1 MPDPYDLQP
10 DDPKPDDLKPDV
22 PGHINPGRTTPDSKP
37 TDPDDLA
44 SDLLGA
50 DHLGHAWSESE
61 LARVLATDPALF
73 DTASHDSLADTRLGT
88 LDANPTTPPALPQR
102 CGNRVFEPSP
112 RAKWP
117 AQRMVLGFESF
128 GHRIE
133 RWLGDG
139 TWSRVYSATCL
150 ETGEARVLKH
160 IETEGPEYE
169 HLHDIVA
176 IEFKHMRR
184 IRSRVLRTPL
194 SLETIGR
201 KGDPIRVSVL
211 LLPEVPGLPLGV
223 DRQPFGLAIR
233 VLNALLT
240 ATEELVKAG
249 LVHGA
254 FKPQNIYETPSGR
267 LVIGGTGQVT
277 PIGDSIGKRRFT
289 PGFSAPEYARQREAT
304 DRTDLFSVA
313 ATFYTLVTG
322 RVDPRAARVRFKGDR
337 PVPESLIGPEI
348 DEPGVLPDG
357 WKPMARVLS
366 EALDHDPDGRPD
378 LGTVRRAFH
387 RSIANSRP

>member
-1 MPDPYDLQP
+1 MPDHRASDRREPYMPRSDHPEPEPPALE
-10 DDPKPDDLKPDV
+10 LR
-22 PGHINPGRTTPDSKP
+22 GSKP
-37 TDPDDLA
+37 LDAEGVAEVGRPGPL
-44 SDLLGA
+44 
-50 DHLGHAWSESE
+50 WSESE
-61 LARVLATDPALF
+61 LADMLAADPALF

-88 LDANPTTPPALPQR
+88 LEAPPTTPPTLPQR
-102 CGNRVFEPSP
+102 CGDRVFEPTP

-176 IEFKHMRR
+176 AEFKHMRR
-184 IRSRVLRTPL
+184 VRSRVLRTPL
-194 SLETIGR
+194 ALETIGR
-201 KGDPIRVSVL
+201 RGDPVRVSVL
-211 LLPEVPGLPLGV
+211 LLPEIPGLPLELE
-223 DRQPFGLAIR
+223 RQPFALAQR
-233 VLNALLT
+233 VLGALLM
-240 ATEELVKAG
+240 ATEELVAAG

-254 FKPQNIYETPSGR
+254 FKPQNIYETPSGH

-277 PIGDSIGKRRFT
+277 PIGDSVGKRRFT

-304 DRTDLFSVA
+304 DRTDIFSVA
-313 ATFYTLVTG
+313 ATFYTLATG
-322 RVDPRAARVRFKGDR
+322 LIAPRAARVRFKGDR

-348 DEPGVLPDG
+348 DESGVLPDG
-357 WKPMARVLS
+357 WEPMARVLS
-366 EALDHDPDGRPD
+366 EALDHDPAGRP
-378 LGTVRRAFH
+378 GVEAVRRAYR
-387 RSIANSRP
+387 RSIANSHP